1 MYDPKKTAIHPLML
15 DPKSAVLYIMD
26 MKRESGAMTTLSIAE
41 ARNGLAEAI
50 NRVSYGGERVVF
62 ARRGKPVAA
71 LVSPDDLA
79 LLQQMEDAQ
88 DLRAAKK
95 VLKEYDRTP
104 GAFKTLDAYLHERK
118 SGG

>member
-1 MYDPKKTAIHPLML
+1 
-15 DPKSAVLYIMD
+15 
-26 MKRESGAMTTLSIAE
+26 MTTLSIAE

-79 LLQQMEDAQ
+79 LLQRIEDAE
-88 DLRAAKK
+88 DVRAAAK
-95 VLKEYDRTP
+95 VLKEYDRNP
-104 GAFKTLDAYLHERK
+104 AAFKTLDEYKRERK
-118 SGG
+118 AGA

>member
-1 MYDPKKTAIHPLML
+1 M
-15 DPKSAVLYIMD
+15 
-26 MKRESGAMTTLSIAE
+26 RNGAMTTLSIAE

-79 LLQQMEDAQ
+79 LLQQIED
-88 DLRAAKK
+88 DEDIRAARKA
-95 VLKEYDRTP
+95 LREYQRDP
-104 GAFKTLDAYLHERK
+104 SSAITLDEYVRTRGARK
-118 SGG
+118 